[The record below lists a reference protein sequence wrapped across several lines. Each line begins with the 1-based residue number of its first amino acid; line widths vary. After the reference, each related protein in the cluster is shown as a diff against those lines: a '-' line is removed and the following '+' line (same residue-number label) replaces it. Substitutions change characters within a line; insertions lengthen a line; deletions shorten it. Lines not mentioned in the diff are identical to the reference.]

1 MILSKNYFLIFS
13 NSPFAKQENYLNFHT
28 IFFQMGLFLKEC
40 LFYGEIMPLLEK
52 ERKVKKLGSLA
63 IPKCFYTHSDPG
75 VLVMKNLKDE
85 GFDLRKNQPK
95 SMSKISQDDANI
107 LFMKSLASLHASTH
121 HLIEQTGKE
130 ILGLCWSQ

>member
-1 MILSKNYFLIFS
+1 MRLHLWAEKLFRLIL
-13 NSPFAKQENYLNFHT
+13 
-28 IFFQMGLFLKEC
+28 FQMGLFLKESR
-40 LFYGEIMPLLEK
+40 FYGVIIPLIEK
-52 ERKVKKLGSLA
+52 ERKLKGLGNLA

-95 SMSKISQDDANI
+95 ISQEDANI

-121 HLIEQTGKE
+121 HLVEQTGKE
-130 ILGLCWSQ
+130 TLGLCMVPKILKK